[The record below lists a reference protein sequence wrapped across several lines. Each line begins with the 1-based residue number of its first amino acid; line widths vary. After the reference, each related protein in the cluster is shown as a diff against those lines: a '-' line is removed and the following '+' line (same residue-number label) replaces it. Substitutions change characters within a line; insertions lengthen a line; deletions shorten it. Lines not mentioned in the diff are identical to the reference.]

1 MSERD
6 VFELRLEKAVREFVE
21 AAPTRIDAARLADS
35 LATNVPR
42 VRRLVSRPAWRLPS
56 LGFAWI
62 LIVAG
67 LLGLMAMGLIA
78 SGALRHEP
86 APTTPPAPTASLASP
101 PAVVASPVTQTPAPS
116 PSGSPPASS
125 SASPSPAAPSPTAPL
140 IGIVIPSG
148 WVAGEQARFESAL
161 AAAGYAGTILISSDV
176 ATEKSQ
182 VQALLRQG
190 IRVLVLC
197 PQDSAAAAGSAD
209 EAKAAGARVIGS
221 GRPILGTA
229 AVDVYVDF
237 DNSKV
242 GAAMGQY
249 LVDRAAATT
258 GNSLY
263 LYAGNAADNNS
274 FKILEGA
281 WRRLQPKI
289 ADGTFVI
296 RNSSAATELAA
307 KPTLGRAELARI
319 IAQVTT
325 RWDFGTARTL
335 AAGNLASTRTADR
348 RTVFVLAPNDTT
360 ARAIAGAIAADGAV
374 TTAHVTGQDADQA
387 SVQAIIDGS
396 QGMTV
401 FKDHRTRVEAV
412 VAAAASFLEGG
423 APAVN
428 TTLANGAIDIPSL
441 LLAPVT
447 VTRDNVQVVLIDSGY
462 YRASDFAGSWPGK
475 P

>member
-1 MSERD
+1 MTERD
-6 VFELRLEKAVREFVE
+6 VFELRLKEAVREFVE
-21 AAPTRIDAARLADS
+21 AAPTRIDAARLTDS

-42 VRRLVSRPAWRLPS
+42 VRRLVPRPAWRRPS

-62 LIVAG
+62 LVVAG
-67 LLGLMAMGLIA
+67 LLALMAMGLIA
-78 SGALRHEP
+78 SGALRDEP
-86 APTTPPAPTASLASP
+86 APTTPPAPTAPLASP
-101 PAVVASPVTQTPAPS
+101 PAAVAPPQAQTPPPS
-116 PSGSPPASS
+116 PSASLR
-125 SASPSPAAPSPTAPL
+125 ASPSPAAPSPTAPP

-148 WVAGEQARFESAL
+148 WVPGEEARFRDAL
-161 AAAGYAGTILISSDV
+161 AAAGYAGTILVSTDV
-176 ATEKSQ
+176 ATEKSH

-190 IRVLVLC
+190 VKVLVLC
-197 PQDSAAAAGSAD
+197 PLDSAAAAESAD
-209 EAKAAGARVIGS
+209 EARAAGVRVIGS

-229 AVDVYVDF
+229 SVDGYVDF
-237 DNSKV
+237 DNGKV

-249 LVDRAAATT
+249 LVDRAGATT

-263 LYAGNAADNNS
+263 LYAGNAVDNNS
-274 FKILEGA
+274 FKILVGA

-348 RTVFVLAPNDTT
+348 RTIFVLAPNDTT
-360 ARAIAGAIAADGAV
+360 ARAIAEAIAADGAV
-374 TTAHVTGQDADQA
+374 TKAFVTGQDADQA

-412 VAAAASFLEGG
+412 VAAAAAFLEGR

-428 TTLANGAIDIPSL
+428 STLANGAIDIPSL
-441 LLAPVT
+441 LLAPIA
-447 VTRDNVQVVLIDSGY
+447 VTRDNVQAVLIDTSY
-462 YRASDFAGSWPGK
+462 YKASDFAGSWPGK